1 MNDVPERELPPGR
14 HRALREHLLTEIR
27 QSEAIAP
34 EASPKKFM
42 SPKKNKKVWLRS
54 GIAATALAAAAV
66 AGVLVASPFG
76 DQSAQAAPSKE
87 TVKMLEEIAEAA
99 KRSPEPKLRDDQFV
113 YIKSKV
119 SYSSDGARE
128 PLHVR
133 EFWESVDGRHTG
145 MLHEPVSGHR
155 HDRME
160 PELPLLED
168 DDYYRNLQK
177 LPTDPVNMRDW
188 LNRIADENSN
198 GKPFVVV
205 GDLIRESLMPSKQAA
220 ALYLAATEIPG
231 VELVEDAV
239 DASGRHGIA
248 IAWEDDGS
256 RQELIFDKETKKY
269 LGEREVLTEDKPFG
283 KKGKVLASTAVL
295 ERIVVDKAGQRP

>member
-27 QSEAIAP
+27 QSEASTS
-34 EASPKKFM
+34 EASPKKYM
-42 SPKKNKKVWLRS
+42 SPQRNRKVWLRS
-54 GIAATALAAAAV
+54 GVAATALAAAAV

-76 DQSAQAAPSKE
+76 DRSAQAAPSKE

-99 KRSPEPKLRDDQFV
+99 KRHPDPKLRDDQFV

-119 SYSSDGARE
+119 SYASDEGRD

-133 EFWESVDGRHTG
+133 EFWESVDGKHTEV
-145 MLHEPVSGHR
+145 LNEPQND
-155 HDRME
+155 HDNVRVE

-168 DDYYRNLQK
+168 DDHYRNLEK

-188 LNRIADENSN
+188 LNRIADENAN

-220 ALYLAATEIPG
+220 AIYLAATEIPG

-239 DASGRHGIA
+239 DAAGRHGVA
-248 IAWEDDGS
+248 IAWEDDGQ
-256 RQELIFDKETKKY
+256 RQELLFDKETKKY

-283 KKGKVLASTAVL
+283 KKGDVLATTAVL
-295 ERIVVDKAGQRP
+295 ERTIVDKAGQRP